1 MKKLIFL
8 SSFLLMGIIALGQSK
23 PKGKAPENL
32 FTAQYAG
39 YYGLGKNAQ
48 KERVASF
55 IIYPESDTSILF
67 YFDSNAGPPNYNVG
81 SYYGR
86 VTIKSD
92 TGIFY
97 KKLNPSLDSACQW
110 KFSFSKKKLVIQT
123 MNAQY
128 NCGFGHDVI
137 ADGEFK
143 QESSAIIEECLDL
156 GGQAI
161 NFKTLKPENYKN
173 K

>member
-1 MKKLIFL
+1 MKKLIL
-8 SSFLLMGIIALGQSK
+8 ITGFLLAVMIAFGQSK
-23 PKGKAPENL
+23 LKAKAPEDL

-39 YYGLGKNAQ
+39 YYGLGKNAE

-55 IIYPESDTSILF
+55 IIYPESDTTVLF
-67 YFDSNAGPPNYNVG
+67 YFDSNAGPPDYSMG

-86 VTIKSD
+86 VTIKGD

-97 KKLNPSLDSACQW
+97 KKFDSSIDAACKW
-110 KFSFSKKKLVIQT
+110 KFSFSKKKLTLQT
-123 MNAQY
+123 LNAQY

-143 QESSAIIEECLDL
+143 QESSVIIEECLDL
-156 GGQAI
+156 DGQAI

-173 K
+173 N